1 MYNNIQTHYE
11 RKEKMDLN
19 QLRNDIDKL
28 DKEILSAFEKRMD
41 LCRQVALYKKENN
54 LPIFQE
60 GREKEIIKKV
70 RDRSPEHLKD
80 GSAAL
85 FTEIMDISKCL
96 QQQELLKEKD
106 FIRPLPLNMN
116 CTGKIGCQG
125 TSGSNSEAAAR
136 KLFSEN
142 EIVFY
147 QEFEDV
153 FEAVEKGDIQFGII
167 PIHNSTAGSVT
178 QNNDLMRKYNVFIA
192 KTVKV
197 EITNCLAVKKGAK
210 IENIKKVYS
219 HPQAL
224 KQCSG
229 FLKKS
234 GFEPVESKNTAT
246 AAKYVSESGFDC
258 GAICSESC
266 AKLYDMEIIE
276 SNISNVI
283 PNFTRF
289 ICISKDFL
297 ISDDAN
303 TIAVTLE
310 LPNSKGSLYR
320 LLTKFFVNNMNLE
333 KIENRP
339 IADGSFDVIFYL
351 DFTGNIKNPQVKSLL
366 TELSDE
372 LEYFKF
378 LGNYSE
384 TP

>member
-1 MYNNIQTHYE
+1 
-11 RKEKMDLN
+11 
-19 QLRNDIDKL
+19 
-28 DKEILSAFEKRMD
+28 
-41 LCRQVALYKKENN
+41 
-54 LPIFQE
+54 
-60 GREKEIIKKV
+60 
-70 RDRSPEHLKD
+70 
-80 GSAAL
+80 
-85 FTEIMDISKCL
+85 
-96 QQQELLKEKD
+96 
-106 FIRPLPLNMN
+106 
-116 CTGKIGCQG
+116 
-125 TSGSNSEAAAR
+125 
-136 KLFSEN
+136 
-142 EIVFY
+142 
-147 QEFEDV
+147 
-153 FEAVEKGDIQFGII
+153 
-167 PIHNSTAGSVT
+167 
-178 QNNDLMRKYNVFIA
+178 
-192 KTVKV
+192 
-197 EITNCLAVKKGAK
+197 
-210 IENIKKVYS
+210 
-219 HPQAL
+219 
-224 KQCSG
+224 
-229 FLKKS
+229 
-234 GFEPVESKNTAT
+234 
-246 AAKYVSESGFDC
+246 
-258 GAICSESC
+258 
-266 AKLYDMEIIE
+266 MEIIE